1 MLGKKTDGLILDV
14 DGTLVGFYR
23 DRGAGV
29 DQAVR
34 DSGFPDF
41 EVTADGLKRLF
52 GKTME
57 VIAEEMLPWLA
68 KEKRESIMERLL
80 RYEHRAL
87 EEDECRICYPGVTDT
102 IRQLSKRL
110 PVFIV
115 SNCQSGYIELFLEKT
130 GLGEYVTDIEC
141 YGNTK
146 CGKGEKYP
154 DGRRTESS
162 AESGLCRRH
171 KRRSERCKR
180 GRSFFYL
187 CFLRIRGRR
196 KCGDRDFL
204 FFGSGRTGRGGRESM
219 KRIIW
224 MVLMNLWYVP
234 YGIYHLLRMS
244 SHPERYSLE
253 RAVRH
258 DQKNR

>member
-14 DGTLVGFYR
+14 DGTLWDSTGIVAR
-23 DRGAGV
+23 AWT
-29 DQAVR
+29 QAVR

-68 KEKRESIMERLL
+68 KEKRESIMERCCE
-80 RYEHRAL
+80 YEHRAL

-146 CGKGEKYP
+146 CGKGENIRMVAERNHLQNPVYVGDTKGDLSAAKEAGVSFIYVSYGFG
-154 DGRRTESS
+154 DVENAETEISCFS
-162 AESGLCRRH
+162 DLAGLAE
-171 KRRSERCKR
+171 
-180 GRSFFYL
+180 
-187 CFLRIRGRR
+187 
-196 KCGDRDFL
+196 
-204 FFGSGRTGRGGRESM
+204 GGE
-219 KRIIW
+219 
-224 MVLMNLWYVP
+224 
-234 YGIYHLLRMS
+234 
-244 SHPERYSLE
+244 
-253 RAVRH
+253 
-258 DQKNR
+258 NR